1 MLLCIDIGNTNIKL
15 GLFKNDEMVHR
26 WRISTDRTNL
36 ADEYG
41 VLVGDLFETRG
52 LTIHEI
58 KGCAISSV
66 VPSLTQEFIEMSEKY
81 FMKSPLIYSPEI
93 NIGMKI
99 NTDYPS
105 EVGHDLIVNA
115 LAARKLYGK
124 PVIVVGFGTA
134 TSFVA
139 VGETGD
145 LEGVAIAPGVVSS
158 SESLFR
164 ASSALPR
171 VALTHPQVAI
181 GKNTIQSMRAGI
193 VFGFVGLVKE
203 IVYRMKKE
211 MNNNPKVVATGGMS
225 TLIAPEC
232 DDIDVIQP
240 NLALLGL
247 KEMYEIYKGAE

>member
-15 GLFKNDEMVHR
+15 GLFRNDEMVQR

-41 VLVGDLFETRG
+41 VLIGDLFETRG
-52 LTIHEI
+52 LSIHEI
-58 KGCAISSV
+58 TGCAISSV

-81 FMKSPLIYSPEI
+81 FLLSPTIYGPEV

-105 EVGHDLIVNA
+105 EVGHDLIMNA

-124 PVIVVGFGTA
+124 PVIIVGFGTA

-139 VGETGD
+139 VSESGN
-145 LEGVAIAPGVVSS
+145 LEGVAIGPGVVSS

-164 ASSALPR
+164 GASTLPR
-171 VALTHPQVAI
+171 VALAHPQVAI
-181 GKNTIQSMRAGI
+181 GKNTIQSMRSGI
-193 VFGFVGLVKE
+193 VYGFVGMVKE
-203 IVYRMKKE
+203 VVTRMKKE
-211 MNNNPKVVATGGMS
+211 MSGNPKVIATGGVAA
-225 TLIAPEC
+225 LIAPEC
-232 DDIDVIQP
+232 DEIDIIQT

-247 KEMYEIYKGAE
+247 KEMFELSQQ

>member
-15 GLFKNDEMVHR
+15 GLFKNDEMVQR

-41 VLVGDLFETRG
+41 VLIGDLFETRG
-52 LTIHEI
+52 LSIHEI
-58 KGCAISSV
+58 SGCAISSV
-66 VPSLTQEFIEMSEKY
+66 VPSLTQEFIEMAEKY
-81 FMKSPLIYSPEI
+81 FLLSPTIYGPQI

-99 NTDYPS
+99 NTEYPS
-105 EVGHDLIVNA
+105 EVGHDLIMNA

-139 VGETGD
+139 VSTSGD
-145 LEGVAIAPGVVSS
+145 LEGVTIAPGVVSS

-164 ASSALPR
+164 AASALPQ

-193 VFGFVGLVKE
+193 IFGFVGLVKE

-211 MNNNPKVVATGGMS
+211 LEGDPKVIATGGMAA
-225 TLIAPEC
+225 LIAPEC
-232 DDIDVIQP
+232 DVIDIIQP

-247 KEMYEIYKGAE
+247 KEMLELSLRK

>member
-1 MLLCIDIGNTNIKL
+1 MLLCADIGNTNIKI
-15 GLFKNDEMVHR
+15 GLFNGDEMVQR
-26 WRISTDRTNL
+26 WRISTDRTSL

-41 VLVGDLFETRG
+41 VLISNLFESKG
-52 LTIHEI
+52 LSVHEI

-66 VPSLTQEFIEMSEKY
+66 VPGLTQEFIEMSEKY
-81 FMKSPLIYSPEI
+81 FDQSPTIYGQEV

-99 NTDYPS
+99 NTEYPS
-105 EVGHDLIVNA
+105 EVGHDLIMNA
-115 LAARKLYGK
+115 LAARKLYGT

-139 VGETGD
+139 VSESGN

-164 ASSALPR
+164 ATSTLPR
-171 VALTHPQVAI
+171 VALTRPQVAV
-181 GKNTIQSMRAGI
+181 GKNTIQSMRSGI
-193 VFGFVGLVKE
+193 VFGFAGLVKE
-203 IVYRMKKE
+203 IIFRMKKE
-211 MNNNPKVVATGGMS
+211 MNGEPKVIATGGMA

-232 DDIDVIQP
+232 DVIDIVQP

-247 KEMYEIYKGAE
+247 KEMYVISQSQK

>member
-15 GLFKNDEMVHR
+15 GLFKNDEMVQR

-52 LTIHEI
+52 LSIHEI
-58 KGCAISSV
+58 TGCAISSV

-81 FMKSPLIYSPEI
+81 FHLSPTIYGPEV

-105 EVGHDLIVNA
+105 EVGHDLIMNA

-124 PVIVVGFGTA
+124 PVIIVGFGTA

-139 VGETGD
+139 VSESGN
-145 LEGVAIAPGVVSS
+145 LEGVAIGPGVVSS

-164 ASSALPR
+164 AASALPR
-171 VALTHPQVAI
+171 VALAHPQVAI
-181 GKNTIQSMRAGI
+181 GKNTIQSMRSGI
-193 VFGFVGLVKE
+193 VYGFVGMVKE
-203 IVYRMKKE
+203 VVTRMKKE
-211 MNNNPKVVATGGMS
+211 MAGDPKVVATGGMA

-232 DDIDVIQP
+232 DEIDIIQT

-247 KEMYEIYKGAE
+247 KEMFELSQQ

>member
-15 GLFKNDEMVHR
+15 GLFKNDEMVQR

-41 VLVGDLFETRG
+41 VLIGDLFETRG
-52 LTIHEI
+52 LSIHEI
-58 KGCAISSV
+58 TGCAISSV

-81 FMKSPLIYSPEI
+81 FLLSPTIYGPEV

-105 EVGHDLIVNA
+105 EVGHDLIMNA

-124 PVIVVGFGTA
+124 PVIIVGFGTA

-139 VGETGD
+139 VSESGN
-145 LEGVAIAPGVVSS
+145 LEGVAIGPGVVSS

-164 ASSALPR
+164 AASTLPR
-171 VALTHPQVAI
+171 VALTPPQVAI
-181 GKNTIQSMRAGI
+181 GKNTIQSMRSGI
-193 VFGFVGLVKE
+193 VFGFVGMVKE
-203 IVYRMKKE
+203 
-211 MNNNPKVVATGGMS
+211 VVS
-225 TLIAPEC
+225 R
-232 DDIDVIQP
+232 
-240 NLALLGL
+240 
-247 KEMYEIYKGAE
+247 

>member
-26 WRISTDRTNL
+26 WRISTGRTNL

-41 VLVGDLFETRG
+41 VLIGDLFDSRG
-52 LTIHEI
+52 FSIHEI
-58 KGCAISSV
+58 TGCAICSV
-66 VPSLTQEFIEMSEKY
+66 VPNLTQEFIEMSDKY
-81 FMKSPLIYSPEI
+81 FLLPATIYGPGM

-99 NTDYPS
+99 NTDYPN
-105 EVGHDLIVNA
+105 EVGHDLIMSA

-124 PVIVVGFGTA
+124 PVIIVSFGTA

-139 VGETGD
+139 VSTTSD
-145 LEGVAIAPGVVSS
+145 LEGVTIAPGVVSS
-158 SESLFR
+158 SESLFQ
-164 ASSALPR
+164 AASALPR

-181 GKNTIQSMRAGI
+181 GKNTIESMRAGI

-211 MNNNPKVVATGGMS
+211 LDGEPKVIATGGMAS
-225 TLIAPEC
+225 LIAPDC
-232 DDIDVIQP
+232 DVIDITQP
-240 NLALLGL
+240 NLAILGL
-247 KEMYEIYKGAE
+247 KEMYEISQQK

>member
-15 GLFKNDEMVHR
+15 GLFKNDEMVQR

-52 LTIHEI
+52 LSIHEI
-58 KGCAISSV
+58 TGCAISSV

-81 FMKSPLIYSPEI
+81 FLLSPTIYSPEV

-105 EVGHDLIVNA
+105 EVGHDLVMNA

-124 PVIVVGFGTA
+124 PVIIVGFGTA

-139 VGETGD
+139 VSESGN
-145 LEGVAIAPGVVSS
+145 LEGVAIGPGVVSS

-164 ASSALPR
+164 AASALPR
-171 VALTHPQVAI
+171 VALAHPQVAI
-181 GKNTIQSMRAGI
+181 GKNTIQSMRSGI
-193 VFGFVGLVKE
+193 VYGFVGMVKE
-203 IVYRMKKE
+203 VVTRMKKE
-211 MNNNPKVVATGGMS
+211 MAGDPKVVATGGMA

-232 DDIDVIQP
+232 DEIDIIQT

-247 KEMYEIYKGAE
+247 KEMFELSQK

>member
-15 GLFKNDEMVHR
+15 GLFRNNEMVQR

-52 LTIHEI
+52 LSIHEI
-58 KGCAISSV
+58 TGCAISSV

-81 FMKSPLIYSPEI
+81 FLLAPTIYGPEV

-105 EVGHDLIVNA
+105 EVGHDLIMNA
-115 LAARKLYGK
+115 LAARKLYGT
-124 PVIVVGFGTA
+124 PVIIVGFGTA

-139 VGETGD
+139 VSESGN
-145 LEGVAIAPGVVSS
+145 LEGVAIGPGVVSS
-158 SESLFR
+158 SESLFQA
-164 ASSALPR
+164 ASTLPR

-181 GKNTIQSMRAGI
+181 GKNTIQSMRSGI
-193 VFGFVGLVKE
+193 VFGFVGMVKE
-203 IVYRMKKE
+203 VVSRMKKE
-211 MNNNPKVVATGGMS
+211 ISGDPKVVATGGMAN
-225 TLIAPEC
+225 LIAPEC
-232 DDIDVIQP
+232 DEIDIIQT

-247 KEMYEIYKGAE
+247 KEMFELSHQNQ